1 MKLFWKIV
9 LTVLSLGLI
18 GISFAY
24 IPILDAC
31 GVDVFELRGLLV
43 PLTPLI
49 IGVCAIPFALCIVSF
64 FRKKNKEEK

>member
-9 LTVLSLGLI
+9 LMGLSLSLI
-18 GISFAY
+18 GVSFAY

-31 GVDVFELRGLLV
+31 GVDVFALRGLLI

-49 IGVCAIPFALCIVSF
+49 IGVCAIPFALCVIF
-64 FRKKNKEEK
+64 LFRKKK